1 MIRRRQQRGSV
12 GTCRYHGAPMTPLTH
27 DRYCDEVITQ
37 TGLLRD
43 ILQGADLSLT
53 VPTCPDWTLARLV
66 RHIGGNLRSVETAVR
81 TGRAVEDPGR
91 QVPDAAGPDGDDP
104 ATLDAWLADAAA
116 RFAATLRNA
125 GPGAEAK
132 VWAFQRSTAFWARRA
147 ANDLVIHRADAAGTV
162 HADYTVAPELA
173 ADAIDELLELIS
185 DPHGGGPGGRVV
197 HRARD
202 GRLHLAPR
210 PREGHR
216 RAARPARRRP
226 AGLPPPAARRQRA
239 GRGGGRCRLAGL
251 LAGARLPPLSP
262 RPGRARFARPRS
274 ATGARQSA
282 SSMPLVQVSLEPGGD
297 GPDVRLQLGD
307 LAKPRLEAK
316 PRAGVGHLAQ
326 PLHHDLPGGLPVGQ
340 HELGRVHHVE
350 RRAGQLTRVIGAE
363 RQTGQHRPQR
373 PQYPRH
379 QPHGGAHQGLH
390 LLVRLVAVD
399 VAAAQ
404 RLQHRLVL
412 LGRGGQGR
420 SPSLSGNSR
429 GRAAPLARGT
439 RKATPARADDLAGLL
454 GLRGD
459 GWLWGGGRLL
469 DRGGLGA

>member
-66 RHIGGNLRSVETAVR
+66 GHIGGNLRSVETAVR

-91 QVPDAAGPDGDDP
+91 QVPDAAGSDGDDP
-104 ATLDAWLADAAA
+104 ATLDAWLADAAQK
-116 RFAATLRNA
+116 FAGTLRNA

-162 HADYTVAPELA
+162 HAGYTVAPELA

-185 DPHGGGPGGRVV
+185 DPQVAGSSPRLAELRGPGRSIHLHATDTEAGLGAEWFIELGTDGFTWRRGHEKATVALRGPLADVLRVF
-197 HRARD
+197 
-202 GRLHLAPR
+202 
-210 PREGHR
+210 HR
-216 RAARPARRRP
+216 RLPADSERVEVVGDAA
-226 AGLPPPAARRQRA
+226 
-239 GRGGGRCRLAGL
+239 L
-251 LAGARLPPLSP
+251 LD
-262 RPGRARFARPRS
+262 FW
-274 ATGARQSA
+274 
-282 SSMPLVQVSLEPGGD
+282 LEPGGD

-373 PQYPRH
+373 PQHPRH

-439 RKATPARADDLAGLL
+439 RKATPARADDLDGLL